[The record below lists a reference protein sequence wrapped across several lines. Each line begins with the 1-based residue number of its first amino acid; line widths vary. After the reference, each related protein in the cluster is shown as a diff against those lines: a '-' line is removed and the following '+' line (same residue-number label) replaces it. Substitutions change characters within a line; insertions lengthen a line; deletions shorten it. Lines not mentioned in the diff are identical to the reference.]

1 MSYFAQNLKKI
12 RLAKKLNQT
21 DFASLFGLT
30 RSAVG
35 AYEEQ
40 RAEPKIDKIIEIANY
55 FGIDVGK
62 LIANKLTINEILKYD
77 INNLEQI
84 SIDKSQTIP
93 FVDKNRFKQY
103 VDNFQSV
110 DFIDRLPKIK
120 IPGIDASY
128 RAFEF
133 FDNSSFFNDEILI
146 CKPIQSFS
154 KQEALYLHIS
164 KQNPLLLHGKTMKLG
179 VIEIWLVEF
188 VFIRNLWKLNINN
201 FLENLQNKI
210 EIITNK

>member
-21 DFASLFGLT
+21 DFANLFGLT

-77 INNLEQI
+77 INKLEQI
-84 SIDKSQTIP
+84 SIDKNLTIP
-93 FVDKNRFKQY
+93 FVDKSRYKQY
-103 VDNFQSV
+103 TDNYLSV
-110 DFIDRLPKIK
+110 EFIDRLPKIK
-120 IPGIDASY
+120 IPDIDKSY

-133 FDNSSFFNDEILI
+133 FDNSSYLNNEILI
-146 CKPIQSFS
+146 CRPIELFT
-154 KQEALYLHIS
+154 KQDALYLHIT
-164 KQNPLLLHGKTMKLG
+164 KQNPLLLQGKTIKLG
-179 VIEIWLVEF
+179 VLEVWFVEF
-188 VFIRNLWKLNINN
+188 ALIKNIWKLSINN
-201 FLENLQNKI
+201 FLENLKNKI
-210 EIITNK
+210 DFLTDK